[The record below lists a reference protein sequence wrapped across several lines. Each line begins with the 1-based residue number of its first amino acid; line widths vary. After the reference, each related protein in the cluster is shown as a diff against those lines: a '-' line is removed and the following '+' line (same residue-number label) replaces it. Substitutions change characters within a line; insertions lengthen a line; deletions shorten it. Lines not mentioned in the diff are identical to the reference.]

1 MPDIE
6 EGDPQKEEK
15 AFEEVAEWMK
25 DYEKY
30 GLQFD
35 AETGELYYRD
45 KLVYFFA
52 DMKKESNG
60 TVEGKVYSNEEIES
74 RSGVIAVHDENGK
87 TVGVK
92 LLDEAEAKEY
102 RDSMW

>member
-1 MPDIE
+1 
-6 EGDPQKEEK
+6 
-15 AFEEVAEWMK
+15 
-25 DYEKY
+25 
-30 GLQFD
+30 
-35 AETGELYYRD
+35 
-45 KLVYFFA
+45 
-52 DMKKESNG
+52 MKKESNG